1 MSKIIIGLT
10 GQIASGKDVN
20 KKYLEE
26 KYGAKSFRFST
37 IMREIVTRLGLEIN
51 RHNLVNISLCLRKTF
66 GEDLF
71 AKTMANDVMNDAAEI
86 IVVDGI
92 RRLADIEYLKK
103 VPGFHL
109 ISVDASPEIRYDRL
123 IKRNEN
129 KGDSEKTYEQF
140 LADEKLE
147 TEASIPSVMTQAEVT
162 INNNG
167 NFEELYQQIE
177 VIMQNLNK

>member
-1 MSKIIIGLT
+1 MAKIILGFT
-10 GQIASGKDVN
+10 GQIASGKDVS

-26 KYGAKSFRFST
+26 KYGAKSFRFSI
-37 IMREIVTRLGLEIN
+37 IMRELLNRLGLEIN
-51 RHNLVNISLCLRKTF
+51 RYNLVSLSLCLRQTF

-71 AKTMANDVMNDAAEI
+71 AKTMAKDVAADPAEI

-109 ISVDASPEIRYDRL
+109 ISIDADPKIRYDRL

-129 KGDSEKTYEQF
+129 KGDSEKTYEKF
-140 LADEKLE
+140 LDDEKLE
-147 TEASIPSVMTQAEVT
+147 TEASIPAVMAKAE
-162 INNNG
+162 IALNNDGTLEN
-167 NFEELYQQIE
+167 LYRQIDSL
-177 VIMQNLNK
+177 MASLNK